1 MARRKRAS
9 APERRFRVGR
19 FPTNLWPDHLPERGA
34 ASRERGGS
42 FKER

>member
-1 MARRKRAS
+1 MARRKRAA

-19 FPTNLWPDHLPERGA
+19 FLTNLWPDHVPERGA
-34 ASRERGGS
+34 TSRDRAGS